1 MNWFLTAAAASAT
14 TGTTAAD
21 PAAQGNGLM
30 VFLVQSVGPIILL
43 FGLMYVLMIMPQK
56 KKEKKAREM
65 INAAIVGDKVL
76 SIGGICGKIVNI
88 KDDEFTI
95 ETGNERTKVTVKK
108 WAIKE
113 VEKPISE

>member
-1 MNWFLTAAAASAT
+1 MAGGGWLA
-14 TGTTAAD
+14 
-21 PAAQGNGLM
+21 
-30 VFLVQSVGPIILL
+30 FLVQFGPLILL
-43 FGLMYVLMIMPQK
+43 FGLMYVILILPQR
-56 KKEKKAREM
+56 KKEKKTREM
-65 INAAIVGDKVL
+65 INQAIVGDKVI
-76 SIGGICGKIVNI
+76 SIGGISGKIINI